1 MEIVSQE
8 LVPASQ
14 ALAVRTPETGASTGN
29 KFKGEQS
36 PNTPVSNGPRK
47 DMKDAQSSRVEA
59 VRSDG
64 MTSPKGPPVSHGPP
78 SFVTPEGHRQ
88 SMPPPFT
95 PEQSAR
101 LNEIHRPALLGV
113 PPRRNPAQGELGY
126 GGGDRS
132 ALQNMFGT
140 FLHSFGQMS
149 PDLTGRMQRGE
160 AWELQ
165 VEQTIDQ
172 LGVQLRASQSEN
184 HRLRQ
189 ERQELREALERKG
202 HSRCGTP
209 EERSSVSFAKEGSS
223 GSARTSTKG
232 GRGRVPARASFQ
244 GGRSSGSARFFAK
257 RREDRAE
264 TQEERNM
271 QDSAS
276 DQSSEE
282 PQTRRGKEKTDQQTV
297 KVMLKSMQGMQ
308 ELQKQIV
315 VSKDEGKGE
324 EIETLRFAAEL
335 PKLILRRCRSILRT
349 GWCASMPT
357 CQICAP
363 PVKSGGI

>member
-1 MEIVSQE
+1 MLQRCGWRLTCQLADKAAAGAEEQAAGALAADASAGAGDEKGTSGLEIVSQE

-29 KFKGEQS
+29 RFKGEQKERQG
-36 PNTPVSNGPRK
+36 PNTPVSNGPGK

-88 SMPPPFT
+88 SIPPLFT

-113 PPRRNPAQGELGY
+113 PPRWNPAEGELGY

-132 ALQNMFGT
+132 ALQNMFAT
-140 FLHSFGQMS
+140 FLHIFGQMS
-149 PDLTGRMQRGE
+149 PDLTGRMQRDE

-165 VEQTIDQ
+165 VAQTIDQ

-209 EERSSVSFAKEGSS
+209 EERSSVSFAKEGGAAAQQGPPQKEEEAESRQEHLFKEDGAAAQQ
-223 GSARTSTKG
+223 GSL
-232 GRGRVPARASFQ
+232 
-244 GGRSSGSARFFAK
+244 
-257 RREDRAE
+257 RREER
-264 TQEERNM
+264 TGQRPRKKGTCKTQQVISLRRSLKQEE
-271 QDSAS
+271 
-276 DQSSEE
+276 E
-282 PQTRRGKEKTDQQTV
+282 RRRPISR
-297 KVMLKSMQGMQ
+297 L
-308 ELQKQIV
+308 
-315 VSKDEGKGE
+315 
-324 EIETLRFAAEL
+324 
-335 PKLILRRCRSILRT
+335 
-349 GWCASMPT
+349 
-357 CQICAP
+357 
-363 PVKSGGI
+363 